1 MLAPQVT
8 DNGIVKSVAA
18 RFGTVRHD
26 DLAEGE
32 HRDIGHARADVHN
45 HGAVG
50 LVHGQTCAQ
59 RRRQRTVEQLRA
71 PHACVKHG
79 GNQRALFHLVDG
91 SGQSQNGAGAGKHML
106 ADGLEHKALKHEADQ
121 LVIGDG
127 TLAQGADGQDI
138 ARRASDHTLGLVTKG
153 KNIAAVAIDGHHGGL
168 AQNDALSLHIDQD
181 LRSAQ
186 INPDVA
192 DACHSLKLL
201 FHLQSRAQQRKRAR
215 P

>member
-1 MLAPQVT
+1 
-8 DNGIVKSVAA
+8 
-18 RFGTVRHD
+18 
-26 DLAEGE
+26 
-32 HRDIGHARADVHN
+32 
-45 HGAVG
+45 
-50 LVHGQTCAQ
+50 
-59 RRRQRTVEQLRA
+59 
-71 PHACVKHG
+71 
-79 GNQRALFHLVDG
+79 
-91 SGQSQNGAGAGKHML
+91 ML
-106 ADGLEHKALKHEADQ
+106 ADGLEDKALKHEADQ

-138 ARRASDHTLGLVTKG
+138 AWRASDHTLGFVTKG